1 MPRALTGPLNATL
14 ATLPVAVVTG
24 ARQTGKSTLV
34 SKLLGDDR
42 LYLTLDD
49 YDVLAQ
55 AADAPDQLVRRA
67 PRLTLDEVQR
77 SPDLLLAVKRAVD
90 QDRRAG
96 RFLLTGSANLLLMR
110 NVSESLA
117 GRAVYLT
124 LWPLTRREQLGL
136 GTTGRWSVF
145 LSTPPPDWPD
155 ILSDDD
161 APPEDW
167 RALALRGGYPTPSL
181 ELSDA
186 EARSAWFGGYV
197 RTYLERDLQEL
208 SAVANLVDFRRL
220 MSAASLRIGRL
231 LNQSELGRDVG
242 LPQPTVHRHLNLLE
256 TTYQLVRLPAYAVN
270 RTKRLMKSPKLYWA
284 DTGLALHLAGVTEPG
299 GMHLENIVAHDLVAW
314 RDTRLAPPAIL
325 YWRTTTGEEVDFV
338 IEAGGRLLPIEVKAA
353 DRVRPADAWH
363 LQSFRAEYP
372 DRSLPGVLLY
382 TGEETYWLTDDV
394 LAVPWWRVV

>member
-1 MPRALTGPLNATL
+1 MARHPL
-14 ATLPVAVVTG
+14 
-24 ARQTGKSTLV
+24 R
-34 SKLLGDDR
+34 R
-42 LYLTLDD
+42 
-49 YDVLAQ
+49 
-55 AADAPDQLVRRA
+55 RRA
-67 PRLTLDEVQR
+67 TGG
-77 SPDLLLAVKRAVD
+77 LAR
-90 QDRRAG
+90 
-96 RFLLTGSANLLLMR
+96 
-110 NVSESLA
+110 
-117 GRAVYLT
+117 
-124 LWPLTRREQLGL
+124 
-136 GTTGRWSVF
+136 
-145 LSTPPPDWPD
+145 
-155 ILSDDD
+155 
-161 APPEDW
+161 
-167 RALALRGGYPTPSL
+167 LALRGGYPTPSL

-256 TTYQLVRLPAYAVN
+256 TTYQLVRIPAYAVN

-284 DTGLALHLAGVTEPG
+284 DTGLALYLAGETEPG

-314 RDTRLAPPAIL
+314 RDTHLDPPAIL

-353 DRVRPADAWH
+353 DRVRPADARH

-382 TGEETYWLTDDV
+382 TGEETYWLTDDA
-394 LAVPWWRVV
+394 LAVPWWRVI